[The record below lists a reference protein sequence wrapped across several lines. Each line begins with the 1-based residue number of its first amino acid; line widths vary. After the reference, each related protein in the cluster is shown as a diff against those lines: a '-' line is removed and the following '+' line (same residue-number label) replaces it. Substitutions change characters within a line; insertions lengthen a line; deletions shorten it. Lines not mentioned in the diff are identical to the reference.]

1 VNNRARWLLIL
12 VPALVVGAIEIV
24 SDQLLD
30 EAFAFPV
37 DTLVVVAVTLVL
49 GGIFGALAF
58 GRIDTLTGALRRR
71 NQELEARET
80 SARAL
85 HRVSVALASLT
96 DVERVL
102 DAIVT
107 HTRELLRVD
116 AVVLLLAGPDGRVA
130 LRAAS
135 AIPGALVATPPAPGA
150 DPADAPEVTA
160 ADQILRFVVPA
171 SAVARVAAPL
181 QRGGTTIGL
190 LAVGAAE
197 ARSFD
202 ADAVE
207 TLSSLANQATIA
219 LENARLEA
227 RLREL
232 AVVGERER
240 IARELHDGLSQVLGY
255 VNTKSQA
262 VDGFLAVGRVDEARA
277 QLGELSAAARSVYVD
292 VRETIL
298 GLRSPIGPASGLVAA
313 IRAHAAGVAESAKLA
328 IRVHAAPEVEA
339 ARLEPE
345 VETQAF
351 RIVAEALTNVRKHA
365 GARRVTI
372 DLRSEADRLIVA
384 IRDDG
389 RGFTAG
395 GPGDG
400 RPHYG
405 LRSMTERAA
414 GIGGT
419 LDLENAPDGGA
430 VVRLA
435 APFRP
440 VVETPGVLPPDP
452 MRAEQPMP
460 AQDATPGATSRAPTE
475 PAPAAAVDLTPEP
488 SPEVAPEPTPG
499 PTPGPTPITA

>member
-1 VNNRARWLLIL
+1 MNIRARWLLVI
-12 VPALVVGAIEIV
+12 VPAIVVGGIEIV
-24 SDQLLD
+24 SDELLD
-30 EAFAFPV
+30 ESFPFPV
-37 DTLVVVAVTLVL
+37 DALLVVAVTLVL
-49 GGIFGALAF
+49 GAVFATLAF
-58 GRIDTLTGALRRR
+58 GRIDALTGTLRRR

-85 HRVSVALASLT
+85 HRVSVAIASLT
-96 DVERVL
+96 DIDRVL
-102 DAIVT
+102 EAIVT
-107 HTRELLRVD
+107 HARELLGVD
-116 AVVLLLAGPDGRVA
+116 AVILLLAGPDGR
-130 LRAAS
+130 LTRRAAS
-135 AIPGALVATPPAPGA
+135 AIPGALLATPSTSGA
-150 DPADAPEVTA
+150 DPADDAEATA
-160 ADQILRFVVPA
+160 ADQILHFVVA
-171 SAVARVAAPL
+171 SSAVARVAAPL

-190 LAVGAAE
+190 LAVGAPE
-197 ARSFD
+197 TRSFD
-202 ADAVE
+202 ADALE

-219 LENARLEA
+219 LENARLET

-262 VDGFLAVGRVDEARA
+262 VDGFLAAGRVDEARA

-298 GLRSPIGPASGLVAA
+298 GLRSPIGPDAGLVAA
-313 IRAHAAGVAESAKLA
+313 IRSHAAGVAESAKLA
-328 IRVHAAPEVEA
+328 IRVTATPDVES
-339 ARLEPE
+339 ARLGPD

-365 GARRVTI
+365 GARRVAI
-372 DLRSEADRLIVA
+372 DLRSAGDRLTIT

-389 RGFTAG
+389 RGFAG
-395 GPGDG
+395 SGPGDG

-405 LRSMTERAA
+405 LRSMSERAS

-419 LDLENAPDGGA
+419 LDLANDPGGGA

-440 VVETPGVLPPDP
+440 V
-452 MRAEQPMP
+452 A
-460 AQDATPGATSRAPTE
+460 
-475 PAPAAAVDLTPEP
+475 APAAESAANGIAPSLPPGAAGEA
-488 SPEVAPEPTPG
+488 SPELGPG
-499 PTPGPTPITA
+499 PVVDATAEPANGLEPGAAPVTA

>member
-1 VNNRARWLLIL
+1 MI

-30 EAFAFPV
+30 EAFPFPL
-37 DTLVVVAVTLVL
+37 DTLLVVVVTLLL
-49 GGIFGALAF
+49 GGAFAALAF
-58 GRIDTLTGALRRR
+58 RRIDALTGALLRR
-71 NQELEARET
+71 NQELEAREM

-85 HRVSVALASLT
+85 HRVSVAIASLT
-96 DVERVL
+96 DIDRVL

-107 HTRELLRVD
+107 HARELLAVD
-116 AVVLLLAGPDGRVA
+116 AVILLLDGPDGRLA
-130 LRAAS
+130 RRAAS
-135 AIPGALVATPPAPGA
+135 AVPGALAPLPSIPGTNAGDPPEAGA
-150 DPADAPEVTA
+150 DE
-160 ADQILRFVVPA
+160 ILRFVLPA
-171 SAVARVAAPL
+171 HAVARLAAPL
-181 QRGGTTIGL
+181 QRGGRTIGL

-197 ARSFD
+197 PRSFD
-202 ADAVE
+202 ADALE

-219 LENARLEA
+219 LENDRLEA

-262 VDGFLAVGRVDEARA
+262 VDGFLAAGRVEDARA

-298 GLRSPIGPASGLVAA
+298 GLRSPIDPAAGLVAA
-313 IRAHAAGVAESAKLA
+313 IRAQATSVAESAKLA
-328 IRVHAAPEVEA
+328 IRVHAEPEVET
-339 ARLEPE
+339 ARLDPD

-365 GARRVTI
+365 GARRVTV
-372 DLRSEADRLIVA
+372 DLRVTDGRLTVTV
-384 IRDDG
+384 RDDG
-389 RGFTAG
+389 RGFTSG
-395 GPGDG
+395 GPQDG

-414 GIGGT
+414 DIGGT
-419 LDLENAPDGGA
+419 LDWESMPDGGA
-430 VVRLA
+430 MVRLA

-440 VVETPGVLPPDP
+440 L
-452 MRAEQPMP
+452 
-460 AQDATPGATSRAPTE
+460 
-475 PAPAAAVDLTPEP
+475 PAPAPFRPPA
-488 SPEVAPEPTPG
+488 SPAPDPDPAID
-499 PTPGPTPITA
+499 PASITA

>member
-1 VNNRARWLLIL
+1 VPSRVRWLLII
-12 VPALVVGAIEIV
+12 VPAVVVGAIEIL
-24 SDQLLD
+24 SDELLD
-30 EAFAFPV
+30 VAFPFPL
-37 DTLVVVAVTLVL
+37 DTLLVVAVTLAL
-49 GGIFGALAF
+49 GAVFATLAF
-58 GRIDTLTGALRRR
+58 GRIDALTGALRRR
-71 NQELEARET
+71 NQELEVRER
-80 SARAL
+80 SARGL
-85 HRVSVALASLT
+85 HRVSVAIAALT
-96 DVERVL
+96 DIERVL

-107 HTRELLRVD
+107 HTRELLAVD
-116 AVVLLLAGPDGRVA
+116 AVVLLLAGPDGRLA
-130 LRAAS
+130 RRAAS
-135 AIPGALVATPPAPGA
+135 AVPGALLAVGSISGA
-150 DPADAPEVTA
+150 SVGDAPEATS
-160 ADQILRFVVPA
+160 ADEILRFVEP
-171 SAVARVAAPL
+171 SHAVARLAAPL

-190 LAVGAAE
+190 LAVGAPE

-202 ADAVE
+202 TDALE

-262 VDGFLAVGRVDEARA
+262 VDGFLAAGRVDEARA

-298 GLRSPIGPASGLVAA
+298 GLRSPIGPAAGLVAA
-313 IRAHAAGVAESAKLA
+313 IRAHAIGVAESAKLA
-328 IRVHAAPEVEA
+328 VRVEAGPEVEA
-339 ARLEPE
+339 ARLDPD

-372 DLRSEADRLIVA
+372 DLRVADDRLTVTV
-384 IRDDG
+384 RDDG
-389 RGFTAG
+389 RGFGAG
-395 GPGDG
+395 GPADG
-400 RPHYG
+400 RAHYG

-419 LDLENAPDGGA
+419 LDWEDDPRGGA
-430 VVRLA
+430 VVRLV

-440 VVETPGVLPPDP
+440 IPEAAPD
-452 MRAEQPMP
+452 
-460 AQDATPGATSRAPTE
+460 RAPI
-475 PAPAAAVDLTPEP
+475 PA
-488 SPEVAPEPTPG
+488 
-499 PTPGPTPITA
+499 

>member
-1 VNNRARWLLIL
+1 MSNRVRWLLII

-24 SDQLLD
+24 SDELLD
-30 EAFAFPV
+30 EAFPFPL
-37 DTLVVVAVTLVL
+37 DALLVVAAALGLGAVFAT
-49 GGIFGALAF
+49 LAF
-58 GRIDTLTGALRRR
+58 RRIDALTGALRRR
-71 NQELEARET
+71 NQELEAREK

-85 HRVSVALASLT
+85 HRVSVAIASLT

-107 HTRELLRVD
+107 HTRELLGVD
-116 AVVLLLAGPDGRVA
+116 AVVMLLTGPDGRLVC
-130 LRAAS
+130 RAAS
-135 AIPGALVATPPAPGA
+135 AIQGALVESPSIPVGSAG
-150 DPADAPEVTA
+150 DAPEATA
-160 ADQILRFVVPA
+160 ADEILRFVVPS

-190 LAVGAAE
+190 LAVGAAK

-202 ADAVE
+202 ADALE

-262 VDGFLAVGRVDEARA
+262 VDGFLAAGRVDDARV

-298 GLRSPIGPASGLVAA
+298 GLRSPIGPAAGLVAA

-328 IRVHAAPEVEA
+328 IRVQAAPEVETV
-339 ARLEPE
+339 RLEPE
-345 VETQAF
+345 VEAQAF

-365 GARRVTI
+365 GARRVTV
-372 DLRSEADRLIVA
+372 DLRTADGRLMITV
-384 IRDDG
+384 RDDG
-389 RGFTAG
+389 RGFAPG
-395 GPGDG
+395 GPNDG

-405 LRSMTERAA
+405 LRSMSERAA
-414 GIGGT
+414 GIGAN
-419 LDLENAPDGGA
+419 LDWENGPDGGA
-430 VVRLA
+430 IVRLR

-440 VVETPGVLPPDP
+440 LAGPVFDSTPEATPAAVPDP
-452 MRAEQPMP
+452 AREQ
-460 AQDATPGATSRAPTE
+460 
-475 PAPAAAVDLTPEP
+475 
-488 SPEVAPEPTPG
+488 TPG
-499 PTPGPTPITA
+499 PAPITA

>member
-1 VNNRARWLLIL
+1 VPNRVRWLLVI
-12 VPALVVGAIEIV
+12 VPALIVGAIELL
-24 SDQLLD
+24 SDEFLD
-30 EAFAFPV
+30 EAFPFPV
-37 DTLVVVAVTLVL
+37 DTLLVVAATLVL
-49 GGIFGALAF
+49 AVIFATLAF
-58 GRIDTLTGALRRR
+58 RRIDALTGALRRR
-71 NQELEARET
+71 NDELEARAT

-85 HRVSVALASLT
+85 HRVSVAIASLT
-96 DVERVL
+96 DIERVL
-102 DAIVT
+102 DAIVK
-107 HTRELLRVD
+107 HARELLGVD
-116 AVVLLLAGPDGRVA
+116 AVVLLLAGPDGRLA
-130 LRAAS
+130 RRAAS
-135 AIPGALVATPPAPGA
+135 AVPGALLAIPSIAET
-150 DPADAPEVTA
+150 DMADAPEAAA
-160 ADQILRFVVPA
+160 ADQILRFVAPS
-171 SAVARVAAPL
+171 SAVARLAAPL

-202 ADAVE
+202 ADALE

-262 VDGFLAVGRVDEARA
+262 VDGFLAAGRIDDARA

-298 GLRSPIGPASGLVAA
+298 GLRSPIGPAAGLVAA
-313 IRAHAAGVAESAKLA
+313 IRGHASSVAESAKLA
-328 IRVHAAPEVEA
+328 IHVHATPEVET
-339 ARLEPE
+339 ARLDPG

-365 GARRVTI
+365 GARRVMV
-372 DLRSEADRLIVA
+372 DLRTAGDRLTVTV
-384 IRDDG
+384 RDDG
-389 RGFTAG
+389 RGFSPD

-419 LDLENAPDGGA
+419 FEWENDPEGGA
-430 VVRLA
+430 IVRLA

-440 VVETPGVLPPDP
+440 VMEPRPG
-452 MRAEQPMP
+452 P
-460 AQDATPGATSRAPTE
+460 APE
-475 PAPAAAVDLTPEP
+475 PAPDP
-488 SPEVAPEPTPG
+488 AP
-499 PTPGPTPITA
+499 ASA

>member
-1 VNNRARWLLIL
+1 VPNRARWLLII
-12 VPALVVGAIEIV
+12 VPAVVVGTIEIL
-24 SDQLLD
+24 SDELLD
-30 EAFAFPV
+30 AAFPFPL
-37 DTLVVVAVTLVL
+37 DTLLVVAVTLAL
-49 GGIFGALAF
+49 GAIFASLAF
-58 GRIDTLTGALRRR
+58 GRIDALTGALRRR
-71 NQELEARET
+71 NQELEARER
-80 SARAL
+80 SARGL
-85 HRVSVALASLT
+85 HRVSVAIAALT
-96 DVERVL
+96 DIERVL

-107 HTRELLRVD
+107 HTRELLAVD
-116 AVVLLLAGPDGRVA
+116 AVVLLLVGPDGRLA
-130 LRAAS
+130 RRAAS
-135 AIPGALVATPPAPGA
+135 AIPGALLAVPSIPGSN
-150 DPADAPEVTA
+150 PGDAPEATN
-160 ADQILRFVVPA
+160 ADEILRFVGP
-171 SAVARVAAPL
+171 SHAVARLAAPL

-190 LAVGAAE
+190 LAVGAPE

-202 ADAVE
+202 ADALE

-262 VDGFLAVGRVDEARA
+262 VDGFLAAGRVDEARA
-277 QLGELSAAARSVYVD
+277 QLGELSAAARSIYVD

-298 GLRSPIGPASGLVAA
+298 GLRSPLGPAAGLVAA
-313 IRAHAAGVAESAKLA
+313 IRAHAKGVAESAKLA
-328 IRVHAAPEVEA
+328 IRVEAAPDVES
-339 ARLEPE
+339 ARFDPD

-372 DLRSEADRLIVA
+372 DLRAADERLTVT

-389 RGFTAG
+389 RGFAPD
-395 GPGDG
+395 GPADG

-414 GIGGT
+414 GIGGA
-419 LDLENAPDGGA
+419 LDWDNDLEGGA
-430 VVRLA
+430 IVRLV

-440 VVETPGVLPPDP
+440 VP
-452 MRAEQPMP
+452 
-460 AQDATPGATSRAPTE
+460 E
-475 PAPAAAVDLTPEP
+475 PAPH
-488 SPEVAPEPTPG
+488 VAP
-499 PTPGPTPITA
+499 IIA

>member
-1 VNNRARWLLIL
+1 VSTRVRWLLVI

-30 EAFAFPV
+30 EAFPFPL
-37 DTLVVVAVTLVL
+37 DTLLVVVVTLAL
-49 GGIFGALAF
+49 GGVFAALAF
-58 GRIDTLTGALRRR
+58 RRIDALTGALRRR
-71 NQELEARET
+71 NEELEARET

-85 HRVSVALASLT
+85 HRVSVAIASLT
-96 DVERVL
+96 DIDRVL

-107 HTRELLRVD
+107 HTRELLAVD
-116 AVVLLLAGPDGRVA
+116 AVILLLGGPDGQLAR
-130 LRAAS
+130 RAAS
-135 AIPGALVATPPAPGA
+135 AVPGALATTPSSPG
-150 DPADAPEVTA
+150 PNA
-160 ADQILRFVVPA
+160 ADLPEATVADEILRFVVPA
-171 SAVARVAAPL
+171 HAVARLAAPL
-181 QRGGTTIGL
+181 QRGGRTIGL

-197 ARSFD
+197 PRSFD
-202 ADAVE
+202 AEALE

-262 VDGFLAVGRVDEARA
+262 VDGFLAAGRVDDARV

-298 GLRSPIGPASGLVAA
+298 GLRSPIGPAAGLVAA
-313 IRAHAAGVAESAKLA
+313 IRDHAKGVAESAKLA
-328 IRVHAAPEVEA
+328 IRVHAEPEVEA
-339 ARLEPE
+339 ARFDPDLEA
-345 VETQAF
+345 QAF

-372 DLRSEADRLIVA
+372 DLRGAAGRLTVTV
-384 IRDDG
+384 RDDG
-389 RGFTAG
+389 RGFA
-395 GPGDG
+395 PGEPRDG

-414 GIGGT
+414 AIGGT
-419 LDLENAPDGGA
+419 VDWENLPDGGA
-430 VVRLA
+430 MVRLD
-435 APFRP
+435 APFHP
-440 VVETPGVLPPDP
+440 LVEAEPD
-452 MRAEQPMP
+452 
-460 AQDATPGATSRAPTE
+460 
-475 PAPAAAVDLTPEP
+475 AA
-488 SPEVAPEPTPG
+488 
-499 PTPGPTPITA
+499 PITA

>member
-12 VPALVVGAIEIV
+12 VPALIVGAIEIV
-24 SDQLLD
+24 SDELLD
-30 EAFAFPV
+30 ETFPFPV
-37 DTLVVVAVTLVL
+37 DALLVVAVMLALGAVL
-49 GGIFGALAF
+49 AALAF
-58 GRIDTLTGALRRR
+58 RRIDALTGALRRR
-71 NQELEARET
+71 NQELEAREA

-85 HRVSVALASLT
+85 RRVSVAIASLT
-96 DVERVL
+96 DIERVL

-107 HTRELLRVD
+107 HTRELLGVD
-116 AVVLLLAGPDGRVA
+116 AAVLLLAGPDGRPA
-130 LRAAS
+130 LRAVS
-135 AIPGALVATPPAPGA
+135 AIPGALVATASAADPGA
-150 DPADAPEVTA
+150 GDAPEATA
-160 ADQILRFVVPA
+160 ADQILGFVVPS

-197 ARSFD
+197 QRSFD

-262 VDGFLAVGRVDEARA
+262 VDGFLAAGRIDEARV

-298 GLRSPIGPASGLVAA
+298 GLRSPIGPAAGLTAA

-328 IRVHAAPEVEA
+328 IRVQATPEVEA
-339 ARLEPE
+339 TRLDRE

-365 GARRVTI
+365 GAQRVTI
-372 DLRSEADRLIVA
+372 DLRTTRNRLVVTV
-384 IRDDG
+384 RDDG
-389 RGFTAG
+389 RGFAAEGTS
-395 GPGDG
+395 DG

-405 LRSMTERAA
+405 LRSMAERAA
-414 GIGGT
+414 GVGGA
-419 LDLENAPDGGA
+419 LGLENDPKGGA
-430 VVRLA
+430 VVRFS

-440 VVETPGVLPPDP
+440 VE
-452 MRAEQPMP
+452 
-460 AQDATPGATSRAPTE
+460 
-475 PAPAAAVDLTPEP
+475 AAA
-488 SPEVAPEPTPG
+488 AG
-499 PTPGPTPITA
+499 PTPVPA

>member
-1 VNNRARWLLIL
+1 
-12 VPALVVGAIEIV
+12 VGAIEIL

-30 EAFAFPV
+30 EAFPFPL
-37 DTLVVVAVTLVL
+37 DTLLVVAVTLAL
-49 GGIFGALAF
+49 GGVFAALAF
-58 GRIDTLTGALRRR
+58 RRIDALTGALHRR
-71 NQELEARET
+71 NQELETRET

-85 HRVSVALASLT
+85 HRVSVAIASLT
-96 DVERVL
+96 DIDRVL

-107 HTRELLRVD
+107 HTREILAVD
-116 AVVLLLAGPDGRVA
+116 AVLLLLAGPDGRLA
-130 LRAAS
+130 RRAAS
-135 AIPGALVATPPAPGA
+135 AIPGALLAIPPMPGA
-150 DPADAPEVTA
+150 NAGDAPEA
-160 ADQILRFVVPA
+160 SNADEIMRFVEP
-171 SAVARVAAPL
+171 SHAVARLAAPL

-202 ADAVE
+202 ADALE

-219 LENARLEA
+219 LENARLQ
-227 RLREL
+227 REL

-262 VDGFLAVGRVDEARA
+262 VDGFLAAGRVDDARA

-298 GLRSPIGPASGLVAA
+298 RLRSPIGPAAGLVAA
-313 IRAHAAGVAESAKLA
+313 IRTHATGVAESAKLA
-328 IRVHAAPEVEA
+328 IRVQAAPEVET
-339 ARLEPE
+339 ARLDPD

-372 DLRSEADRLIVA
+372 DLRTAEDRLTVTV
-384 IRDDG
+384 RDDG
-389 RGFTAG
+389 RGFAQG
-395 GPGDG
+395 APDDG

-405 LRSMTERAA
+405 LRSMSERAA

-419 LDLENAPDGGA
+419 LDWENGPDGGA
-430 VVRLA
+430 IVRLA

-440 VVETPGVLPPDP
+440 VVEPAHDPAPDP
-452 MRAEQPMP
+452 AH
-460 AQDATPGATSRAPTE
+460 D
-475 PAPAAAVDLTPEP
+475 PAPDPA
-488 SPEVAPEPTPG
+488 
-499 PTPGPTPITA
+499 PITA